1 MDYDYKFEN
10 NSEREVEKFVGIN
23 AFSTSDLNGIG
34 GIYKDSYKD
43 FIVKEITESGK
54 ILELKEDRESQPFL
68 KNRDK
73 YTTFNLIKVN
83 RDTFNALNKLCKA
96 LKISKWQ
103 LSYSGLKDKCSISA
117 QKVSIKGDYVS
128 ELNNLNIKDI
138 FIRSI
143 KPSKK
148 PVLLGS
154 NRGNNFVITIRKI
167 KDQNNLE
174 QKLSN
179 LLKRLTNQG
188 FPNYFGLQRFG
199 TYRPNSHLIG
209 RYLLEAN
216 YEQAF
221 KEFVSTIYST
231 ESKNLSKIRYK
242 LGKSLNDVRKLKER
256 YKSFPKSLTYE
267 CQLIEYLI
275 RHSNDYQGAFNQLN
289 EEIINLIINAFQ
301 SYIFNKLIS
310 LRVEKGI
317 SLFKPAKGDTISILD
332 DINGHITNA
341 TYLYGNQYDKYLEES
356 IDLNRASIVVPL
368 IGYDTDLNNFPLMK
382 KLFRRVMKEE
392 NLNPEIFNSKL
403 LSKFNLKGSF
413 RAMITKP
420 VGLKLIKIS
429 DDDKYKGKKKVKIE
443 FSLNKGCYAT
453 MLLRELIK

>member
-1 MDYDYKFEN
+1 MDYDYKFKK
-10 NSEREVEKFVGIN
+10 NSEREVEKFVGIH
-23 AFSTSDLNGIG
+23 AFSTSDLDGIG

-43 FIVKEITESGK
+43 FIVKEITETWE
-54 ILELKEDRESQPFL
+54 ILELKEDRDSSPFL

-83 RDTFNALNKLCKA
+83 RDTFNALNELCKA
-96 LKISKWQ
+96 LKISKWK

-117 QKVSIKGDYVS
+117 QKVSIQGDYVN

-167 KDQNNLE
+167 EDQNNLE

-179 LLKRLTNQG
+179 LLDRLRKYG

-209 RYLLEAN
+209 RYLLEGN
-216 YEQAF
+216 YKRAI
-221 KEFVSTIYST
+221 KEFVSTIYSS

-242 LGKSLNDVRKLKER
+242 LGKSLDDVNKLRER
-256 YKSFPKSLTYE
+256 YKSFPKGLTYE

-275 RHSNDYQGAFNQLN
+275 VHPKDYQGAFNQLN

-310 LRVEKGI
+310 LRVKKGI
-317 SLFKPAKGDTISILD
+317 SLFKPIKGDLISILD
-332 DINGHITNA
+332 DINGHTTNA
-341 TYLYGNQYDKYLEES
+341 TYLYGNYYDKYLGEV
-356 IDLNRASIVVPL
+356 IDLNRASIVIPL
-368 IGYDTDLNNFPLMK
+368 IGYDTDLNDFPLMK
-382 KLFRRVMKEE
+382 KLFNQIIKEE
-392 NLNPEIFNSKL
+392 NLNPDIFNSKL
-403 LSKFNLKGSF
+403 LNKFNLKGSF
-413 RAMITKP
+413 RAMTTIP
-420 VGLKLIKIS
+420 IGLKLIELS